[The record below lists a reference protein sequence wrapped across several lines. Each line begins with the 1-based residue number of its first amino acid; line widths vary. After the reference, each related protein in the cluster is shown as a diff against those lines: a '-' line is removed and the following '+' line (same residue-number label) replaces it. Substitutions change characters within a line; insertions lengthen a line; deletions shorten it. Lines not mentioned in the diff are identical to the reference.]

1 MRGGVERGSGV
12 EELRAGG
19 ASDGEIDCEGEQPGS
34 VRSGRHPVAEVPHA
48 RRYLPPGSL
57 FNTFFNFSNFILSL
71 ALALIRKQ

>member
-34 VRSGRHPVAEVPHA
+34 VRPR
-48 RRYLPPGSL
+48 
-57 FNTFFNFSNFILSL
+57 
-71 ALALIRKQ
+71 